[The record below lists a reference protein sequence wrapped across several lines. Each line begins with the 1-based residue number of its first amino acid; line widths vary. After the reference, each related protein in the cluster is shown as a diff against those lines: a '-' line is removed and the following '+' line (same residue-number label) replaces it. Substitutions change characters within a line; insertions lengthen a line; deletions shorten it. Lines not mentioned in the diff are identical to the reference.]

1 MGFITLG
8 LCFLGV
14 MALVIVCCIAL
25 DSDDGDIPVTCISV
39 LLCMGVLCVCAIVD
53 TEHETVKKS
62 KIDKIDL
69 DQYIITEIKEN
80 DETKLIIYEDKE
92 THVKYELKVKED

>member
-1 MGFITLG
+1 MSFIALG

-14 MALVIVCCIAL
+14 MALVIVCCVML
-25 DSDDGDIPVTCISV
+25 DGDGEVPATCISI
-39 LLCMGVLCVCAIVD
+39 LLCMGILCVCAIVD
-53 TEHETVKKS
+53 NEHETVKKS

-69 DQYIITEIKEN
+69 DQYIITEIREN